1 MSDAVTPLREAH
13 IERPSAQWV
22 TFWVVQVKLSPGWS
36 EVREDRYALVWS
48 RPQCSEPRVV
58 HVAVERDGNWWRA
71 TSPSWDWKS
80 EWVATKADAQDKAE
94 RWMGEM
100 TG

>member
-1 MSDAVTPLREAH
+1 MREAH

-22 TFWVVQVKLSPGWS
+22 TFWFAPAEASMDTFDG
-36 EVREDRYALVWS
+36 REDRYALVWS
-48 RPQCSEPRVV
+48 RPKYSEPRVV

-71 TSPSWDWKS
+71 ISPSRDWKS
-80 EWVATKADAQDKAE
+80 EWVATKDDAQDKAE

-100 TG
+100 AG